1 MKQNRKRELI
11 IIGVF
16 VLTPVIVVAAEF
28 QFSWFEHMI
37 GSYLESTNDQRDR
50 LEKFVEQDA
59 RSFEASKMLE
69 NLLTRKETGTEEDPE
84 QEDTRV
90 SGGVVRL
97 QKNQRMIMTA
107 EQFKEVHQKLV
118 QIGKSIPQAKLAS
131 RMAWSKSWER
141 TIIVRP
147 SWIQAGVLYF
157 VDDQNTILTQ
167 APLSAEL
174 YGLLDVYA
182 METPEESP
190 FGQPKLRIYDPGKF
204 FSTLT
209 RLPSTIRDQV
219 IEPGQYLSLEAT
231 ARRIGVTGVKGNRAE
246 LHIETSIQG
255 HIGVTSI
262 MIPGLIHKELIA
274 ALEKEVR

>member
-16 VLTPVIVVAAEF
+16 ILMPVIVVAAEF
-28 QFSWFEHMI
+28 QLHWFEHMI

-69 NLLTRKETGTEEDPE
+69 NLLTRKETGEDPE
-84 QEDTRV
+84 PEETRI
-90 SGGVVRL
+90 SSGVVRL
-97 QKNQRMIMTA
+97 QKNHRMIMTA
-107 EQFKEVHQKLV
+107 KQFKEVHQKLV
-118 QIGKSIPQAKLAS
+118 QIGKSIPQANLAS
-131 RMAWSKSWER
+131 GMAWSKSWER
-141 TIIVRP
+141 TILVRP
-147 SWIQAGVLYF
+147 GWIQAGVLYF

-174 YGLLDVYA
+174 YELLDVFA
-182 METPEESP
+182 MESPEESP
-190 FGQPKLRIYDPGKF
+190 FGQPELRIYGPRTF
-204 FSTLT
+204 FFTLAG
-209 RLPSTIRDQV
+209 LPSTIRDQV
-219 IEPGQYLSLEAT
+219 IEPRQFLSLEAT
-231 ARRIGVTGVKGNRAE
+231 ARRIGLTGVKGNRAE
-246 LHIETSIQG
+246 LHIETSIQD

>member
-16 VLTPVIVVAAEF
+16 ILTPVIVVAAEF
-28 QFSWFEHMI
+28 QFNWLEHMI

-50 LEKFVEQDA
+50 LAKFVEQDA

-69 NLLTRKETGTEEDPE
+69 NLLTRKETGEDPE
-84 QEDTRV
+84 PEETRI
-90 SGGVVRL
+90 SSGVVRL
-97 QKNQRMIMTA
+97 QKNHRMIMTA
-107 EQFKEVHQKLV
+107 KQFKEVHQKLV

-131 RMAWSKSWER
+131 RMEWSKSWER

-174 YGLLDVYA
+174 YELLDVFA
-182 METPEESP
+182 MESPEESP
-190 FGQPKLRIYDPGKF
+190 FGQPELSIYGPRRF
-204 FSTLT
+204 FFTLAG
-209 RLPSTIRDQV
+209 LPSTIRDQV
-219 IEPGQYLSLEAT
+219 IEPRQFLSLEAT
-231 ARRIGVTGVKGNRAE
+231 ARRIGLTGVKGNRAK
-246 LHIETSIQG
+246 LHIETSIQD
-255 HIGVTSI
+255 HIGVTSV
-262 MIPGLIHKELIA
+262 MIPRLIHKELIA